1 MSPSTPQLVTP
12 SGTFHLDETFAYAV
26 LRLALSLREVGRDH
40 ELVRTRDEAEIAR
53 ADLVWDV
60 GAAWEPA
67 AGRFDHH
74 QRGAPVGE
82 DGTPFSA
89 AGLVW
94 RYYGEAAVQNVPG
107 PPDAAQFD
115 AQVGRSFGLHRRRY
129 GSQAEPMF
137 SARPIP
143 SRVSGRHLRSEE
155 TGFTRRRLLIPATDA
170 GSTRATP
177 LRPSANGVQISV
189 EENWISR

>member
-60 GAAWEPA
+60 GAACEPA

-94 RYYGEAAVQNVPG
+94 RHYGEAAVQNVPG

-115 AQVGRSFGLHRRRY
+115 AQVGRSTKVWLTSGTDVLGTAHAFARQRSTSPVRGNGIHSVAALDPGHRCRID
-129 GSQAEPMF
+129 
-137 SARPIP
+137 SA
-143 SRVSGRHLRSEE
+143 
-155 TGFTRRRLLIPATDA
+155 
-170 GSTRATP
+170 TRATP